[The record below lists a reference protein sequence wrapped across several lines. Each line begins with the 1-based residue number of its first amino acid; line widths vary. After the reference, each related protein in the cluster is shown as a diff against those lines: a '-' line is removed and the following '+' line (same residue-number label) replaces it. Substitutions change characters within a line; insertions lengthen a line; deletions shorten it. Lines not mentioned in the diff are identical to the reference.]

1 MGRDSATDGEGRAH
15 GRAAPAPT
23 PATDRQPV
31 ELVFDSRDAA
41 PPPSRPWFRRPPPVW
56 QTDSADFKDDDP
68 DALRA
73 APIAEVASAFLALAH
88 DARHSP
94 RRCVREAAALLRRWL
109 EQDQGR
115 RLDLAVALGLKRSG
129 ASLADL
135 DARSEIGVLIVGLAR
150 RSPWATMRP
159 SVAADDLRGRFARWE
174 AGVWPRY
181 AHLSKPPQIV
191 DEEGR
196 TFFQIKRHGLH
207 HSLPN
212 EATLARMIEADR
224 ARST

>member
-1 MGRDSATDGEGRAH
+1 VDS
-15 GRAAPAPT
+15 
-23 PATDRQPV
+23 V
-31 ELVFDSRDAA
+31 
-41 PPPSRPWFRRPPPVW
+41 
-56 QTDSADFKDDDP
+56 DFKDDDP
-68 DALRA
+68 DELRR
-73 APIAEVASAFLALAH
+73 APIAETASAFLALAH

-94 RRCVREAAALLRRWL
+94 RRTVRLAAALLRRWL
-109 EQDQGR
+109 EEDQGR
-115 RLDLAVALGLKRSG
+115 RLELAVALGLKRSG

-159 SVAADDLRGRFARWE
+159 SVAADDLRARFARWE

-181 AHLSKPPQIV
+181 AYLSKPPQIL

-196 TFFQIKRHGLH
+196 SFFQIKRHGLH